1 MNVSLRHTGKK
12 IEHLFDKFRGSSIAI
27 LGSGPT
33 LLDHSSEIQKSDIV
47 IACNGSLMGI
57 DTEIPIDYFV
67 CVDKASP
74 FRQWFYRSCIFS
86 NKENSPVTRVLP
98 PYILAFDEIA
108 LPHEVSRR
116 SLQRQLSRFEE
127 TLLDEEDYS
136 GFKPIIPYEH
146 LNGVTYNL
154 DNWDPE
160 LESRG
165 ITSGKGTITGF
176 ASQLAFK
183 MGADEVRLFG
193 CGFSNSDGRTY
204 AYDNG
209 NEPGITTNKQAQ
221 NMDNILQALIHR
233 RRSLRV
239 VSYGKTAL
247 QVPDVIYR

>member
-1 MNVSLRHTGKK
+1 MNIPLRHTNKE
-12 IEHLFDKFRGSSIAI
+12 IESLFDKFRGSSIAV

-33 LLDHSSEIQKSDIV
+33 LLEHSSEIQKSDIV

-57 DTEIPIDYFV
+57 DTKTPIDYFV

-74 FRQWFYRSCIFS
+74 IRQWFYRTNIFL
-86 NKENSPVTRVLP
+86 NKKNFPVIRVLP
-98 PYILAFDEIA
+98 PYILAFDEVA

-116 SLQRQLSRFEE
+116 SLQRQLSQFEK

-136 GFKPIIPYEH
+136 EFKPSIPYKH
-146 LNGVTYNL
+146 LNGITYNL

-160 LESRG
+160 LESKG

-183 MGADEVRLFG
+183 MGADEIRLFG

-204 AYDNG
+204 AYDNRS
-209 NEPGITTNKQAQ
+209 EPGITTNRQAQ
-221 NMDNILQALIHR
+221 NMDNILQVLMQR
-233 RRSLRV
+233 RRGLRV

-247 QVPDVIYR
+247 RVPEVISR